1 MKIAIFTNTYAPH
14 VGGVANSVGSLVE
27 NMRERGHR
35 CLVIAPDF
43 PDQPD
48 SEKDVVRVPSIR
60 NFNGSDFSFRLPSGT
75 LIGDRIKAFEPDI
88 IHAHHPFLLG
98 DAGLR
103 MAHQWGIPLVFT
115 HHTRYEDYVHYL
127 VEDSDLLERLAVE
140 LATEYGNL
148 CDRIIAPSESIE
160 DLITGRGIH
169 VPVTVIP
176 TGIDEE
182 QFGRGDGS
190 RCRKRYGISEDRFVI
205 GHVGRLAPEKNLK
218 YLFNSVFPFMRE
230 HRDTAFMVVGKGDS
244 YEDLMRMADAESFR
258 DRIHF
263 IGKLARQDLVDA
275 YHAMDLFAFSSKSET
290 QGMVLAEAMAAGK
303 PVIALDAP
311 GAREIVRDGK
321 NGRLLEESATPE
333 AFQEAIG
340 QIKEQLEKSPDAFK
354 EELAQSA
361 HEFSTEVCM
370 DKMEATYTELIETKR
385 RESDMPAWTRFIN
398 RLEGEWDLA
407 LGRARAVGAVFKRED

>member
-1 MKIAIFTNTYAPH
+1 MKIAIFTNTFAPH
-14 VGGVANSVGSLVE
+14 VGGVANSVGSLVD

-48 SEKDVVRVPSIR
+48 SEEDVVRVPSIQ

-88 IHAHHPFLLG
+88 IHTHHPFLLG

-103 MAHQWGIPLVFT
+103 MAHQWRVPLVFT

-127 VEDSDLLERLAVE
+127 VDDSELLERLAVE

-169 VPVTVIP
+169 VPVRVIP
-176 TGIDEE
+176 TGIDKD
-182 QFGRGDGS
+182 QFARGDGS

-218 YLFNSVFPFMRE
+218 YLFKAVFPFMKE
-230 HRDTAFMVVGKGDS
+230 NPDTAFMVVGKGDS
-244 YEDLMRMADAESFR
+244 YEDLMRMADAEGFR

-275 YHAMDLFAFSSKSET
+275 YHAMDLFVFSSKSET

-321 NGRLLEESATPE
+321 NGRLLEESAPPEDFQRAIGEMKTQLNNNPE
-333 AFQEAIG
+333 AF
-340 QIKEQLEKSPDAFK
+340 KED
-354 EELAQSA
+354 LAHSA
-361 HEFSTEVCM
+361 HAFSTEVCT
-370 DKMEATYTELIETKR
+370 DKMERTYGELVETKR
-385 RESDMPAWTRFIN
+385 RDSDMPTWTRFIS
-398 RLEGEWDLA
+398 RMEVEWDLA
-407 LGRARAVGAVFKRED
+407 LGRARAVGAAFKRTR